1 MIAAVFAAL
10 AAIVAL
16 LTGFRAHVT
25 RAREGKMLAFVAL
38 LVLPVLS
45 VWGGFSTQ
53 MERAQS
59 TDFCLS
65 CHTMAAHGK
74 SLYYDDPSYLP
85 AQHFQ
90 NNRIPRDRACYT
102 CHTSYTM
109 FGGVQAKMKGLKHL
123 YVQYLGTIPK
133 PEEIK
138 LYEPYNNR
146 ECLHCHLGGRR
157 FETATPHQK
166 TPDMLGKMKSGAM
179 SCLGSGCH
187 EFAHDIESLND
198 TPIWKE
204 GQ

>member
-59 TDFCLS
+59 TGFCLS
-65 CHTMAAHGK
+65 CHTMSAHGK

-102 CHTSYTM
+102 CH
-109 FGGVQAKMKGLKHL
+109 
-123 YVQYLGTIPK
+123 
-133 PEEIK
+133 
-138 LYEPYNNR
+138 
-146 ECLHCHLGGRR
+146 
-157 FETATPHQK
+157 
-166 TPDMLGKMKSGAM
+166 
-179 SCLGSGCH
+179 
-187 EFAHDIESLND
+187 
-198 TPIWKE
+198 
-204 GQ
+204 